1 MKKLLIA
8 TAALAMVAGT
18 AQAQSSVSVYG
29 VLSTGYTA
37 TDTKFSSDGASRSLD
52 NKSSGAQGQQAG
64 NRIGF
69 RGTEDLGS
77 GLKAGF
83 VYEAGANLDAAF
95 TSNAAGTSMA
105 TRLGYIQLESANLG
119 TIRGGRVDGLARQ
132 VQNSYTAH
140 GNSGFAP
147 GNIASSYGAFG
158 AAANTLGGG
167 TATNP
172 TDISVLLTAASWG
185 QAGGRIS
192 NTIGYISP
200 SFSGFTAQI
209 QLGTVESD
217 DSATANKAKTQDTQN
232 IGVAYNAGKL
242 SLMVAQEKA
251 KAATEA
257 ATPATGEAT
266 TNTLGASYDF
276 GVAKAFLAYTD
287 RELKAS
293 ADSTTA
299 LEGKIDTKDTTVG
312 VSVPVGAKVVL
323 VASYSDGDSKWSADG
338 DSYKFDVTGYQLQAN
353 YLLSKRTKAYV
364 MYGES
369 KAKAP
374 EDQVKLNGY
383 VVGVQHSF

>member
-18 AQAQSSVSVYG
+18 AQAQSSVEVYG
-29 VLSTGYTA
+29 ILSTGYT
-37 TDTKFSSDGASRSLD
+37 TTETEFSAGGASRTLD
-52 NKSSGAQGQQAG
+52 SKSTGLQGAQSG

-69 RGTEDLGS
+69 RGTEDLGG

-83 VYEAGANLDAAF
+83 VYEAGANLDSAF
-95 TSNAAGTSMA
+95 GSNAAGSMA

-147 GNIASSYGAFG
+147 GNIATSYAAFG
-158 AAANTLGGG
+158 TAVTALGGD
-167 TATNP
+167 ATWAA
-172 TDISVLLTAASWG
+172 LLTAASWG

-192 NTIGYISP
+192 NTIEYITP
-200 SFSGFTAQI
+200 TFSGFSAQI
-209 QLGTVESD
+209 QLGSVETD
-217 DSATANKAKTQDTQN
+217 DSRTANKAKTQDTQN
-232 IGVAYNAGKL
+232 IGFKYNAGKL
-242 SLMVAQEKA
+242 SLQVAQEKA
-251 KAATEA
+251 ETATEA
-257 ATPATGEAT
+257 ATSVTGEIT

-293 ADSTTA
+293 AGTLAGTFD
-299 LEGKIDTKDTTVG
+299 IKDTTVG

-323 VASYSDGDSKWSADG
+323 VASYSDGDVKMTG
-338 DSYKFDVTGYQLQAN
+338 DPITTDVTGYQLQAN

-364 MYGES
+364 MFGET
-369 KAKAP
+369 KAKDV
-374 EDQVKLNGY
+374 EGQVKQNGW
-383 VVGVQHSF
+383 VAGVQHSF